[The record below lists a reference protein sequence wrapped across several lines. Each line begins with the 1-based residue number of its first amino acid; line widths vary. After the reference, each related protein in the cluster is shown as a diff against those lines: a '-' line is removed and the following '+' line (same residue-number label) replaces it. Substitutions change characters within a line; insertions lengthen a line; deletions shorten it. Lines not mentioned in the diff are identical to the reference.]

1 LLRFGA
7 LSVGGML
14 GSLDWEKIMELLID
28 FIQFIVVIVGGV
40 LLLLIPIMWLI
51 SPLLQRAEIKRLNAL
66 NESLMSELSLSNNT
80 ICEYRFAQE
89 RQDEQLMEL
98 QEACRGVLF
107 PRNRYLRTHESNLG
121 NLYTTYRR
129 VFGWFL

>member
-1 LLRFGA
+1 
-7 LSVGGML
+7 ML

-129 VFGWFL
+129 IFGWLL

>member
-1 LLRFGA
+1 
-7 LSVGGML
+7 
-14 GSLDWEKIMELLID
+14 MELLID
-28 FIQFIVVIVGGV
+28 IFWFIVITGGAV
-40 LLLLIPIMWLI
+40 AILFIPIMLLI
-51 SPLLQRAEIKRLNAL
+51 SPFLQRAEIKRLNAL

-80 ICEYRFAQE
+80 IYEYRYAQE

-129 VFGWFL
+129 IFGWLL

>member
-1 LLRFGA
+1 
-7 LSVGGML
+7 ML

>member
-1 LLRFGA
+1 
-7 LSVGGML
+7 
-14 GSLDWEKIMELLID
+14 MELLID
-28 FIQFIVVIVGGV
+28 FIQFMIVIVGGV

-66 NESLMSELSLSNNT
+66 NESLMRELSLSNHR
-80 ICEYRFAQE
+80 IDEYRYAQE
-89 RQDEQLMEL
+89 RQDEQFMEL

-129 VFGWFL
+129 VFGWLL

>member
-1 LLRFGA
+1 
-7 LSVGGML
+7 
-14 GSLDWEKIMELLID
+14 MELITD
-28 FIQFIVVIVGGV
+28 IFWFIVIMGGAV
-40 LLLLIPIMWLI
+40 AILFIPIMWLI
-51 SPLLQRAEIKRLNAL
+51 FPFLQRAEIKRLNAL
-66 NESLMSELSLSNNT
+66 NESIMSELSLSNNR
-80 ICEYRFAQE
+80 IYEYRYAQE

-129 VFGWFL
+129 VFGWLL